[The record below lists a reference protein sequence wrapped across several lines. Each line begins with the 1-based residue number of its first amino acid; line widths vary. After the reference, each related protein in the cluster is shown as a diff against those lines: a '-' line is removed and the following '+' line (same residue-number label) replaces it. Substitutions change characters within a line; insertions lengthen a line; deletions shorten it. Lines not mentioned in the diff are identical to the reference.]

1 MKGCEMSEQEA
12 KQQGAVDFLS
22 SIRGQLVM
30 KQALDVA
37 IHNMEAVSE
46 ERREVSNISDIR
58 YIRDNVFA
66 FPVEFDRTG
75 AMQVLET

>member
-1 MKGCEMSEQEA
+1 MSKKSA
-12 KQQGAVDFLS
+12 KALEFMS
-22 SIRGQLVM
+22 SMRGQLVM

-37 IHNMEAVSE
+37 IQNMEAVPK

-66 FPVEFDRTG
+66 FPVEFNRTG
-75 AMQVLET
+75 AMKVDLPVSKT

>member
-1 MKGCEMSEQEA
+1 MSKVETA
-12 KQQGAVDFLS
+12 NAVQFLS

-37 IHNMEAVSE
+37 IQNMEAVSE

-58 YIRDNVFA
+58 YIRDNIFT
-66 FPVEFDRTG
+66 FPIEFGRTG
-75 AMQVLET
+75 AMKVDTCICP

>member
-1 MKGCEMSEQEA
+1 MSEYHESETA
-12 KQQGAVDFLS
+12 NAVEFMN

-37 IHNMEAVSE
+37 ILNMEAVSE

-58 YIRDNVFA
+58 YIRDNIFTL
-66 FPVEFDRTG
+66 PIEFSRTG
-75 AMQVLET
+75 AMKVDLPVSKT